1 MKLILIKR
9 LSMDFKNNLYFLI
22 QVFLVILVIPIVVF
36 TMVISFIL
44 TTINIFFQNIR
55 EDEIKSEDSISSK

>member
-1 MKLILIKR
+1 
-9 LSMDFKNNLYFLI
+9 MDFKNNLYFLI